1 MREAGFG
8 MSSFK
13 RWWQAV
19 LAAFLLVF
27 VFSAWIIFAPLQ
39 LGGQSAY
46 VIVTGN
52 SMEPGFFLG
61 DLVIVHPVLDYQVGD
76 IVVYRSAELKAF
88 VFHRIIGKSLD
99 HFILQGDNN
108 SWTDSYQ
115 PTREEMVGRL
125 GMHLPGAG
133 KVVQWLRLPM
143 GMALMAGAAG
153 GMLMTALLMGRSK
166 GGRGKRKKPGLGSFV
181 L

>member
-27 VFSAWIIFAPLQ
+27 VFSAWIIVAPLQ

-76 IVVYRSAELKAF
+76 IVVYRSAILSF
-88 VFHRIIGKSLD
+88 RVTIILGPILTSQPGKKWWED
-99 HFILQGDNN
+99 
-108 SWTDSYQ
+108 
-115 PTREEMVGRL
+115 
-125 GMHLPGAG
+125 
-133 KVVQWLRLPM
+133 
-143 GMALMAGAAG
+143 
-153 GMLMTALLMGRSK
+153 
-166 GGRGKRKKPGLGSFV
+166 
-181 L
+181 

>member
-1 MREAGFG
+1 MN
-8 MSSFK
+8 SHK

-19 LAAFLLVF
+19 LAALLLVL
-27 VFSAWIIFAPLQ
+27 VVTAWIVFAPLQ
-39 LGGQSAY
+39 LGGQAAY

-52 SMEPGFFLG
+52 SMEPGFHLG

-88 VFHRIIGKSLD
+88 VFHRIIGKNLD

-115 PTREEMVGRL
+115 PTREEMVGKL
-125 GMHLPGAG
+125 WIQLHGAG
-133 KVVQWLRLPM
+133 KAVQWLRLPIS
-143 GMALMAGAAG
+143 MALMAGAAG
-153 GMLMTALLMGRSK
+153 GILMTVVLMGRSK
-166 GGRGKRKKPGLGSFV
+166 RGRAKNKKARSEWFV

>member
-1 MREAGFG
+1 
-8 MSSFK
+8 MSSYK

-27 VFSAWIIFAPLQ
+27 VVTAWIIFAPLQ
-39 LGGQSAY
+39 LGGQAAY

-52 SMEPGFFLG
+52 SMEPGFHLG
-61 DLVIVHPVLDYQVGD
+61 DLVIVHQVLDYRVGD
-76 IVVYRSAELKAF
+76 IVVYRSAELKGF
-88 VFHRIIGKSLD
+88 VFHRIIGKTID

-115 PTREEMVGRL
+115 PTREEMVGKL
-125 GMHLPGAG
+125 WIQLPRAG
-133 KVVQWLRLPM
+133 KAVQWLRLPINM
-143 GMALMAGAAG
+143 GLMAGAAG
-153 GMLMTALLMGRSK
+153 GILMTAVLMGRSK
-166 GGRGKRKKPGLGSFV
+166 RGRGKRKKTGSERFV